1 MVLFY
6 TPCAPTSR
14 ALFLQY
20 ADDTLIIVK
29 ATTNA
34 AKHLKHILDAF
45 AAATGLQINF
55 TKTTFIPLNVDP
67 QDAAQMATDLGTNI
81 SSFPQTY
88 LGLPLSPHKLPP
100 SAFQPVVDRCDTYL
114 AGWCA
119 LLLSRGG
126 KLVLLSAIL
135 GSLPTY
141 FMLCFSFPVQVI
153 EAIDKRPRTFFWSKP
168 TLALGQNAW

>member
-1 MVLFY
+1 MADILQQMIINAHKDG
-6 TPCAPTSR
+6 TLLHPLCPHLPCPV
-14 ALFLQY
+14 LQY
-20 ADDTLIIVK
+20 ADNTLIIVK
-29 ATTNA
+29 ATTTA
-34 AKHLKHILDAF
+34 AKHLKHILDTF

-67 QDAAQMATDLGTNI
+67 HEAALMASDLGTTI

-141 FMLCFSFPVQVI
+141 FMLCFSLPV
-153 EAIDKRPRTFFWSKP
+153 
-168 TLALGQNAW
+168 